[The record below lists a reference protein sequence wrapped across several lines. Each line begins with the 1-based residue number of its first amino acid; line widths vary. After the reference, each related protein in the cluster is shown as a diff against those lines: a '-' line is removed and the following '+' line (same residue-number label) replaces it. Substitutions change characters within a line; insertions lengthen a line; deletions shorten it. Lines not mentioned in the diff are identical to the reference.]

1 MKRKQAFVSVLGLAA
16 FSLSAGFLVLSRA
29 TGRSEAPRLQ
39 AAAATA
45 NPDRVRAAYGQL
57 PLSFEANSGQTD
69 SRVKFLARGNGY
81 TLFLT
86 DRDATLRLDAP
97 AISVNSKP
105 ARPFASVVR
114 FSFADSRDLTQVEGL
129 DLQPG
134 RSNYLIGNN
143 PAHWH
148 RNIPNFSRVRYKD
161 MYPGV
166 DLIYYGNQG
175 QLESDYVVS
184 PGADPRNIALSIQGA
199 QAIRL
204 DPATGVTL
212 STKAG
217 DVHLHPPIAYQEVKG
232 QRQEIAAN
240 YVQRGAHLIGIQ
252 LGPYDPR
259 QTLIIDPVLV
269 YSTFVGGSKPGFGQ
283 AIAIDSTG
291 NAYITGSTSATD
303 FPVTSG
309 VFQSASKD
317 VNQPTGYV
325 SKLNAAG
332 TALLFSTYL
341 GGSGSASRGEGGN
354 AIGVDVS
361 SNVYVAGSTASTDFP
376 ITPNAFQQINNA
388 AGTFS
393 NCFLSELDSTGS
405 LLLYSTYLG
414 GTASDSCSGLA
425 LDVNANVYLTGFA
438 SSTNFPVTPATAIQ
452 TTNKAVSGTAF
463 ITRMDTTKI
472 GTGSLIYSTLLGGSS
487 SDGGRGI
494 AVDSNFNAYITGQT
508 KSADFP
514 ITMTT
519 AFQTAMKGTAGN
531 AFIAS
536 VSTTTANTLNYSS
549 YLGGTATNN
558 PGQQGLGDSGT
569 GIALDKS
576 FNSYIVG
583 NIESPDFPTKAGAFQ
598 LVPKNSSNTVF
609 VARFDTT
616 KSGSASL
623 LYSTALGGSTFDEA
637 AGIAVDTLG
646 DAFVTGT
653 TESSDF
659 PATSGA
665 PQTTLKGTD
674 NVFFT
679 ILNPS
684 GAAVLFSTFFGGSG
698 GDFGSAVA
706 IDSASSP
713 NAYIV
718 GTAGSSN
725 FPTTPGAFQTTFK
738 TANAFVAKMTPSAA
752 PAVFVIPVSLSFGN
766 QNINTSSPS
775 QPATLTNNS
784 KSTLTITS
792 ITITGT
798 NAADFSQT
806 NTCGASL
813 AVGTSC
819 AINVVFKP
827 SGTGSESAT
836 LTITDSDAGSPQLVQ
851 LSGTGI
857 STTPDFSISITPA
870 TLSVVAGSSA
880 AFTVSVSSLN
890 GFSAATSLACSGA
903 PPASTC
909 TLSPTSV
916 TPSGTTAVT
925 SSGTI
930 NTTVRTIAPPI
941 PTSPFRPNLPV
952 GVLGPIALAL
962 TLIAAWLLASRR
974 ASRKF
979 VWSLAVLA
987 ALALSSC
994 SGLPRGGT
1002 PKGTFTITV
1011 QGTSGSLTHSAT
1023 TTLTVN

>member
-148 RNIPNFSRVRYKD
+148 RNIPNSSRVRYKD

-361 SNVYVAGSTASTDFP
+361 GNVYVAGSTASTDFP

-558 PGQQGLGDSGT
+558 PGQLGLGDVGT
-569 GIALDKS
+569 SIALDAS
-576 FNSYIVG
+576 FNAYIAG
-583 NIESPDFPTKAGAFQ
+583 NIESPDFPT
-598 LVPKNSSNTVF
+598 N
-609 VARFDTT
+609 
-616 KSGSASL
+616 
-623 LYSTALGGSTFDEA
+623 ALGGSTFDEA

-752 PAVFVIPVSLSFGN
+752 PSVFVIPVSLSFGN

-784 KSTLTITS
+784 KFTLTITS

-941 PTSPFRPNLPV
+941 PTSPFRPNLPI
-952 GVLGPIALAL
+952 GVLGPTALVL
-962 TLIAAWLLASRR
+962 TLIAASLMASRR
-974 ASRKF
+974 ASRKLA
-979 VWSLAVLA
+979 WGLAVLA

-1011 QGTSGSLTHSAT
+1011 KGTSGSLTHSAT